1 MDIPQIV
8 IPEIDISTINIPQ
21 YNAYQVLSVPLPSL
35 KLPGC
40 VKYHR
45 DASAKNTALYNDD
58 PTGTVISCPYGS
70 IPTFEPMLYDRRRI
84 EIVETKQEEKKIA
97 DKEQPKYEQKKPK
110 LPEKKE
116 EEFFIKCP
124 GDNDQRVGD
133 FRNDKK
139 LERVV
144 GHKLSDDG
152 KECITLY
159 EDTKFIDQYLP
170 SPKAAATAAGIA
182 LVAATTPLLVN
193 AVKPL
198 VKQIIKKLTSRKSK
212 SADEVKSDPS

>member
-1 MDIPQIV
+1 MEIPEIKIPQID
-8 IPEIDISTINIPQ
+8 IPVHNP
-21 YNAYQVLSVPLPSL
+21 YQVLNVPLPSL

-45 DASAKNTALYNDD
+45 DASPRNTALYNDD

-70 IPTFEPMLYDRRRI
+70 MPTFEPLLYNRNKI
-84 EIVETKQEEKKIA
+84 QIVETKQ
-97 DKEQPKYEQKKPK
+97 QEQKKEKPTPQAKTEKPK

-116 EEFFIKCP
+116 KEFFIKCP
-124 GDNDQRVGD
+124 GDEDQRIGD

-139 LERVV
+139 LERVI
-144 GHKLSDDG
+144 GHKLSDD
-152 KECITLY
+152 KSECITLY

-170 SPKAAATAAGIA
+170 SAKAATTAASIA
-182 LVAATTPLLVN
+182 LVAATTPLLIN

-198 VKQIIKKLTSRKSK
+198 VKNLVKKITSRKSK
-212 SADEVKSDPS
+212 NDDEVKPDPS

>member
-1 MDIPQIV
+1 MDIPKIV
-8 IPEIDISTINIPQ
+8 IPDIKIPKIDIPQ
-21 YNAYQVLSVPLPSL
+21 HNAYQVLSVPLPSL

-45 DASAKNTALYNDD
+45 DASSKNTALYNDD

-70 IPTFEPMLYDRRRI
+70 MPTFEPMLYDRRKI
-84 EIVETKQEEKKIA
+84 EIVETKQEQKKA
-97 DKEQPKYEQKKPK
+97 VEQEQPKVTPKKPK
-110 LPEKKE
+110 LPEEKK

-198 VKQIIKKLTSRKSK
+198 VKQIIKKITSRKSK

>member
-8 IPEIDISTINIPQ
+8 IPKIDISTINIPQ
-21 YNAYQVLSVPLPSL
+21 HNAYQVLSVPLPSL

-45 DASAKNTALYNDD
+45 DASPKNTALYNDD

-70 IPTFEPMLYDRRRI
+70 MPTFEPMLYDRRRI

-97 DKEQPKYEQKKPK
+97 NKEQPKYEQKKPK

-144 GHKLSDDG
+144 AHKLSDDG

-212 SADEVKSDPS
+212 NECEESPD

>member
-1 MDIPQIV
+1 MEIPEIKIPQI
-8 IPEIDISTINIPQ
+8 NIPVH
-21 YNAYQVLSVPLPSL
+21 NPYQVLNVPLPSL

-45 DASAKNTALYNDD
+45 DASPRNTALYNDD

-70 IPTFEPMLYDRRRI
+70 MPTFEPLLYNRNKI
-84 EIVETKQEEKKIA
+84 QIVETKQ
-97 DKEQPKYEQKKPK
+97 QEQKKEKPTPQAKTEKPK

-116 EEFFIKCP
+116 KEFFIKCP
-124 GDNDQRVGD
+124 GDEDQRIGD

-139 LERVV
+139 LERVI
-144 GHKLSDDG
+144 GHKLSDD
-152 KECITLY
+152 KSECITLY

-170 SPKAAATAAGIA
+170 SAKAATTAASIA
-182 LVAATTPLLVN
+182 LVAATTPLLIN

-198 VKQIIKKLTSRKSK
+198 VKNLVKKITSRKSK
-212 SADEVKSDPS
+212 NDDEVKPDPS

>member
-1 MDIPQIV
+1 MEIPEIKIPQI
-8 IPEIDISTINIPQ
+8 NIPVH
-21 YNAYQVLSVPLPSL
+21 NPYQVLNVPLPSL

-45 DASAKNTALYNDD
+45 DASPRNTALYNDD

-70 IPTFEPMLYDRRRI
+70 MPTFEPLLYNRNKI
-84 EIVETKQEEKKIA
+84 QIVETKQ
-97 DKEQPKYEQKKPK
+97 QEQKKEKPTPQAKTEKPK

-116 EEFFIKCP
+116 KEFFIKCP
-124 GDNDQRVGD
+124 GDEDQRIGD

-139 LERVV
+139 LERVI
-144 GHKLSDDG
+144 GHKLSDD
-152 KECITLY
+152 KSECITLY

-170 SPKAAATAAGIA
+170 SAKAATTAAGIA
-182 LVAATTPLLVN
+182 LVAATTPLLIN

-198 VKQIIKKLTSRKSK
+198 VKNLVKKITSRKSK
-212 SADEVKSDPS
+212 NDDEVKPDPS